1 MGLDLDSGIT
11 KDFNNVASCS
21 LSCCSALNW
30 CFPNCLENTRQAIA
44 LLAFTLVLGNSL
56 RTLLFC
62 VLKLR
67 TGSHTSTM

>member
-44 LLAFTLVLGNSL
+44 LLASKH
-56 RTLLFC
+56 LLWC
-62 VLKLR
+62 CE
-67 TGSHTSTM
+67 TH

>member
-44 LLAFTLVLGNSL
+44 LLASKH
-56 RTLLFC
+56 LLWC
-62 VLKLR
+62 CETHWEPYYSV
-67 TGSHTSTM
+67 S